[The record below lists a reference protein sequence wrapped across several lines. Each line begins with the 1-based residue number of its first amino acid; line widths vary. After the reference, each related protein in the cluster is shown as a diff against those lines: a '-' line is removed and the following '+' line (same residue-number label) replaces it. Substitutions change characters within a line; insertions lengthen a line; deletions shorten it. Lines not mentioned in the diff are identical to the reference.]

1 MILYENYHKHTHFSN
16 IFTPDSA
23 VTVKDYVKRC
33 LELGHKVLSSMEHG
47 FQGRYYEVYE
57 LAKKN
62 DLKFIF
68 GAEAYWVKD
77 RHEKDN
83 TNAHICL
90 FAKTEKGRREINR
103 ILSDANI
110 DGYYYKPRVDLDLL
124 LSLTPSEVFI
134 TTACV
139 AFWHYEDIEDIVL
152 QLHNHFKESMMLEVQ
167 YHNTPSQKTLN
178 QRILR
183 LSNTYGI
190 EMIMG
195 CDSHYITP
203 DQHQGRADVL
213 EAKGI
218 RYDEED
224 GWFMDYPDGD
234 TAFQRFI
241 DQKILSKQQ
250 ILRAMENTHIF
261 LGFDNLEFNKDIKLP
276 TLYPDKTQAEKDKI
290 YIDIILK
297 EWKEFS
303 KTIPV
308 EAHAMYK
315 AEIQKEVRTI
325 INTKMADYFLIDHE
339 IVKEAQKMGGIITNT
354 GRGSGVSYFT
364 NTLLGFSKVDR
375 ISSPVKLY
383 PERFISESRILETKS
398 LPDLDLNCGN
408 PEIFALAQTKVL
420 GEGHSYPMIA
430 FGTFKKLSAFK
441 LYAKSQK
448 LSFDLANEI
457 TKQIEKYEDE
467 YKYADDDEKDL
478 IDIYDFIEPE
488 YHHIYAGSEKYT
500 GIIASKS
507 PHPCGYLIYQ
517 GNIKEELGLMLVK
530 SESTK
535 KETLVTVIDGGIAE
549 EYKFLKNDLLKV
561 DVVLLTDLI
570 YKRIGVKPHTV
581 NELLDLVRN
590 DEKVWDIYKNGWTM
604 GINQCEKLSTTNKVK
619 RYQPRNPS
627 ELTAFI
633 AGIRP
638 SFKSMYSIFESR
650 EPFSYGIHSFDDIIV
665 TEEMPNSFVL
675 YQEQTMATLAYA
687 GFSVDETY
695 GIIKAI
701 SKKKPAVVKPLQERF
716 IKGFTEK
723 IMANEKVTYEEA
735 LEMSQRVWQIVEDSS
750 GYGFNA
756 SHAYSYALDSLY
768 CAYLK
773 AYYPMEFYEVMLEVY
788 SDKGNKKKVSK
799 FKQEMEQAFDIKVGE
814 LKFGKN
820 NKGFVVDMEANTI
833 NESMLSVKYLNQQCS
848 EDLYIL
854 GQNQYES
861 FTDVLM
867 DVAYKT
873 GVNARQ
879 LSILIKLNYFSAFG
893 NNKKLLDFVEWFNV
907 FYKAK
912 TINKEKYADNQFIL
926 DTITAHSKQTDK
938 QFKELDNVQI
948 LKKIWDTIENKKI
961 KLSEQAGFEAEY
973 LGYVQVK
980 EPAISKDFYIVV
992 EMKFSKNKLRPFL
1005 TLHNVMSG
1013 KTVVMRIKD
1022 DKLFA
1027 ERKFKE
1033 FDVLKLNNFAPER
1046 KSKRINGKYVTISET
1061 ELVISSY
1068 FVV

>member
-1 MILYENYHKHTHFSN
+1 MILYQNYHKHTHYSN
-16 IFTPDSA
+16 IFTADSA
-23 VTVKDYVKRC
+23 TTVKEYAERC
-33 LELGHKVLSSMEHG
+33 VELGHKILSSMEHG

-57 LAKKN
+57 IAKKN
-62 DLKFIF
+62 NLKFIF
-68 GAEAYWVKD
+68 GTEAYWVKD
-77 RHEKDN
+77 RHESDR
-83 TNAHICL
+83 TNSHICL
-90 FAKTEKGRREINR
+90 FARTEKGRREINR

-110 DGYYYKPRVDLDLL
+110 DGYYYKPRVDLSLL
-124 LSLTPSEVFI
+124 LTLTPSEVFI
-134 TTACV
+134 TSACV
-139 AFWHYEDIEDIVL
+139 AFWHYEDIEDIVVKL
-152 QLHNHFKESMMLEVQ
+152 YNHFKENFMLEVQ
-167 YHNTPSQKTLN
+167 YHHTPSQKALN
-178 QRILR
+178 ARILN
-183 LSNTYGI
+183 LSDKYGI
-190 EMIMG
+190 DIIMG
-195 CDSHYITP
+195 CDSHYIFP
-203 DQHQGRADVL
+203 NQAQGRLDVL

-218 RYDEED
+218 RYEEED

-234 TAFQRFI
+234 TAIYRFL
-241 DQKILSKQQ
+241 QQNILTEEQ
-250 ILRAMENTHIF
+250 IHRAMNNTNIF
-261 LGFDNLEFNKDIKLP
+261 LDFDDIEFDKEIKLP
-276 TLYPDKTQAEKDKI
+276 TLYPNKTQDEKNQI
-290 YIDIILK
+290 YKNIIMS

-303 KTIPV
+303 KTIPL
-308 EAHAMYK
+308 EAHDMYK
-315 AEIQKEVRTI
+315 KEIAKEVKVI
-325 INTKMADYFLIDHE
+325 VNTKMADYFLIDHA
-339 IVKEAQKMGGIITNT
+339 IVKRAIELGGIITNT

-408 PEIFALAQTKVL
+408 PEIFAQAQIEVL

-441 LYAKSQK
+441 LYAKSQH

-457 TKQIEKYEDE
+457 TKQIEKYEDD

-478 IDIYDFIEPE
+478 IDIYEYIEPE
-488 YHHIYAGSEKYT
+488 YHHIYKGSEKYT

-561 DVVLLTDLI
+561 DVVLLIDLV
-570 YKRIGVKPHTV
+570 YKKLGMKPHTV
-581 NELLDLVRN
+581 NELLQVVKNNKL
-590 DEKVWDIYKNGWTM
+590 VWDIYANGQTM

-619 RYQPRNPS
+619 RYKPMNPS

-638 SFKSMYSIFESR
+638 SFKSMYSTFESR

-665 TEEMPNSFVL
+665 TEEMLNSFVL

-723 IMANEKVTYEEA
+723 IMDNEKVTYEEA
-735 LEMSQRVWQIVEDSS
+735 LEMSHRVWQIVEDSS

-756 SHAYSYALDSLY
+756 SHAFSYACDSLY

-773 AYYPMEFYEVMLEVY
+773 SHYPIEFYEVMLDVY
-788 SDKGNKKKVSK
+788 SGKGNKKKVSK
-799 FKQEMEQAFDIKVGE
+799 FKQEMELHFNIQIGELLFGKDNRGFVPDIKNH
-814 LKFGKN
+814 K
-820 NKGFVVDMEANTI
+820 I
-833 NESMLSVKYLNQQCS
+833 NESMLSVKYLNQKCA
-848 EDLYIL
+848 EDLYTL
-854 GQNQYES
+854 GKDTYES
-861 FTDVLM
+861 FTDILA
-867 DVAYKT
+867 DICDKT
-873 GVNARQ
+873 SVNARQ
-879 LSILIKLNYFSAFG
+879 LSILIKLNYFSQFG
-893 NNKKLLDFVEWFNV
+893 NNKKLLDFVEQFDI
-907 FYKAK
+907 FYSAK
-912 TINKEKYADNQFIL
+912 TIKKEKYIENQKMYDLIS
-926 DTITAHSKQTDK
+926 ANSKQTDK
-938 QFKELDNVQI
+938 QFKEINTKAI
-948 LKKIWDTIENKKI
+948 LKEIWKTIENKKI
-961 KLSEQAGFEAEY
+961 KLSEQASFETEY
-973 LGYVQVK
+973 LGYIKIK
-980 EPAISKDFYIVV
+980 EPQISADYYVV
-992 EMKFSKNKLRPFL
+992 AEMKFGKNKLRPFL
-1005 TLHNVMSG
+1005 SLYNIKEG
-1013 KTVVMRIKD
+1013 KLVTMRIKD
-1022 DKLFA
+1022 DKMFA

-1033 FDVLKLNNFAPER
+1033 HDVIKVIKKDNER
-1046 KSKRINGKYVTISET
+1046 MSKRINGKYVTISET
-1061 ELVISSY
+1061 EVVLSNY